1 MANVWVGENYYIT
14 NIYVTDSSYFDD
26 TKTGDAANVT
36 ANAYLTI
43 LQRLPE
49 SSFPSVTEV
58 AFDTAR
64 DSITLGLGDDDL
76 VTALLPKIND
86 ALAADDASDKSETH
100 SPTALDNYS
109 VKI

>member
-1 MANVWVGENYYIT
+1 M
-14 NIYVTDSSYFDD
+14 
-26 TKTGDAANVT
+26 
-36 ANAYLTI
+36 
-43 LQRLPE
+43 
-49 SSFPSVTEV
+49 TEV

-76 VTALLPKIND
+76 VNALLPKIND